1 MMLCL
6 RKGAKVCG
14 KRTLYFFTD
23 FTRESNV
30 TVVVVSPARSVYVSP
45 LVSFGQLITNGVFFV
60 DIRFHPALKEYCVR
74 LSRYFILYRLK
85 IIRSLMMV
93 LLYFDRISIAGEL

>member
-1 MMLCL
+1 MMRCL

-30 TVVVVSPARSVYVSP
+30 TVVVVSPARRVYVSS
-45 LVSFGQLITNGVFFV
+45 LVSLGQLITNGVFSV
-60 DIRFHPALKEYCVR
+60 DIRFHPALKGFCY
-74 LSRYFILYRLK
+74 LP
-85 IIRSLMMV
+85 V
-93 LLYFDRISIAGEL
+93 LCTVEQIFHFVSFKDHLITHDGSPLF

>member
-60 DIRFHPALKEYCVR
+60 DIRFHPASKTSVICRYCVR

-85 IIRSLMMV
+85 II
-93 LLYFDRISIAGEL
+93 

>member
-45 LVSFGQLITNGVFFV
+45 LVSLGQLITNGVFRGYPVSSGLKGFCYLPVLCTVEQIFHFV
-60 DIRFHPALKEYCVR
+60 SFKDHLITHDGSPLF
-74 LSRYFILYRLK
+74 
-85 IIRSLMMV
+85 
-93 LLYFDRISIAGEL
+93 

>member
-45 LVSFGQLITNGVFFV
+45 LVSFGQLITNGVFFRGYPV
-60 DIRFHPALKEYCVR
+60 SSGPQR
-74 LSRYFILYRLK
+74 L
-85 IIRSLMMV
+85 
-93 LLYFDRISIAGEL
+93 LLSAGTVYG

>member
-30 TVVVVSPARSVYVSP
+30 TVVVVSPAMSVYVSP
-45 LVSFGQLITNGVFFV
+45 LVSFGQLITT
-60 DIRFHPALKEYCVR
+60 
-74 LSRYFILYRLK
+74 
-85 IIRSLMMV
+85 
-93 LLYFDRISIAGEL
+93 EL

>member
-23 FTRESNV
+23 FTRESNI

-45 LVSFGQLITNGVFFV
+45 LVSLGQLITNGVFSV
-60 DIRFHPALKEYCVR
+60 DIRFHPALKGFCY
-74 LSRYFILYRLK
+74 LP
-85 IIRSLMMV
+85 V
-93 LLYFDRISIAGEL
+93 LCTVEQIFHFVSFKDHLITHDGSPLF

>member
-30 TVVVVSPARSVYVSP
+30 TVVVVSPARSVVSP
-45 LVSFGQLITNGVFFV
+45 LVSFGQLITMG
-60 DIRFHPALKEYCVR
+60 L
-74 LSRYFILYRLK
+74 
-85 IIRSLMMV
+85 
-93 LLYFDRISIAGEL
+93 

>member
-1 MMLCL
+1 MLCL

-30 TVVVVSPARSVYVSP
+30 TVVVVSPAIGFGRGIGKQHPGYQIVVVSV
-45 LVSFGQLITNGVFFV
+45 
-60 DIRFHPALKEYCVR
+60 LKTIYEER
-74 LSRYFILYRLK
+74 KGKLK
-85 IIRSLMMV
+85 
-93 LLYFDRISIAGEL
+93 RI

>member
-45 LVSFGQLITNGVFFV
+45 LVSFGQLITKNYRIWQGYRKAASGVSDCGSV
-60 DIRFHPALKEYCVR
+60 CSENNL
-74 LSRYFILYRLK
+74 
-85 IIRSLMMV
+85 
-93 LLYFDRISIAGEL
+93 

>member
-45 LVSFGQLITNGVFFV
+45 LVSLGRNYRIWQGYRKAASGVSDCGSV
-60 DIRFHPALKEYCVR
+60 CSENNL
-74 LSRYFILYRLK
+74 
-85 IIRSLMMV
+85 
-93 LLYFDRISIAGEL
+93 

>member
-23 FTRESNV
+23 FTRKSNV

-45 LVSFGQLITNGVFFV
+45 LVSLGQLITT
-60 DIRFHPALKEYCVR
+60 
-74 LSRYFILYRLK
+74 
-85 IIRSLMMV
+85 
-93 LLYFDRISIAGEL
+93 EL

>member
-1 MMLCL
+1 MKVKLFFHTMLLLVNESRSACKDARPAESKMMLCL

-45 LVSFGQLITNGVFFV
+45 LVSFGQLITT
-60 DIRFHPALKEYCVR
+60 
-74 LSRYFILYRLK
+74 
-85 IIRSLMMV
+85 
-93 LLYFDRISIAGEL
+93 EL

>member
-6 RKGAKVCG
+6 RRGAKVCG

-30 TVVVVSPARSVYVSP
+30 TVVVVSLARSVYVSP
-45 LVSFGQLITNGVFFV
+45 LVSFGQLITT
-60 DIRFHPALKEYCVR
+60 
-74 LSRYFILYRLK
+74 
-85 IIRSLMMV
+85 
-93 LLYFDRISIAGEL
+93 EL